1 MATHRTTWLAD
12 KRLGNWAH
20 WRASLRQLDY
30 RDPASWPGAWQL
42 LLLGLLTSVVFG
54 LLWFLVLQNTQAA
67 LTQAQQME
75 HAFKADYQSKLV
87 KTVNLT
93 LLQAQREQI
102 GMAVQT
108 LEQQLPSQSEM
119 AALLSDINQ
128 AGLARGLQF
137 LLFRPEPALVKDH
150 YAELPITLRVVG
162 HYDSMGLFAADVAAL
177 PRIVTLTNLALA
189 RDKEGVLTLDATA
202 KTFRY
207 LDQAPPLSAKPA
219 PAKATAP

>member
-1 MATHRTTWLAD
+1 
-12 KRLGNWAH
+12 
-20 WRASLRQLDY
+20 
-30 RDPASWPGAWQL
+30 
-42 LLLGLLTSVVFG
+42 
-54 LLWFLVLQNTQAA
+54 
-67 LTQAQQME
+67 
-75 HAFKADYQSKLV
+75 
-87 KTVNLT
+87 
-93 LLQAQREQI
+93 LQAQREQI

-177 PRIVTLTNLALA
+177 PRIVTLTNLVLA

-207 LDQAPPLSAKPA
+207 LDGAPPLSAKPA